1 MRGVIQKQAAA
12 FLHNTCLLAIAFIC
26 GIGAKAQAQNV
37 SFDCVDLMTTAGI
50 TERPQPFAE
59 ESYFTLVAPGGFDV
73 SGTDPVNPIEL
84 LNERFVLGSKPIYKT
99 SDIARGQD
107 PQFEMICYLI
117 IIEFELKG
125 DRFPLKIEDAGGQDL
140 GERLPVLVVMS
151 EETDDDLRSSLD
163 RWAANEF
170 NISAT
175 FAGFQNGRRKVRPED
190 FSNLR
195 AFNNPVWD
203 YTSIRMIE
211 LESTSVEVRN
221 FVYDNAPSAEKILVM
236 CGFGP
241 CNEAPALK
249 EIYATTHEEP
259 ALESFIKE
267 SDAEQLASDDD
278 LSSEQTRQSQV
289 DAAVEKPLRTT
300 PEPEAQSTSALSPK
314 LLEGGF
320 TYIQRDGTE
329 TAAPFDNID
338 RLECILVALAP
349 ELFTGPIPSCDS
361 PAFNALEQTNAL
373 LQLGPQNQI
382 QVVAEARYPD
392 LELVQASLPQG
403 VDGLT
408 CQLLLA
414 YDSSDGQTIRM
425 PMEPII
431 GSEPAA
437 FATELEIPPVRN
449 GVSVFLS
456 ILPLDPAACGVDE
469 KSLLV
474 PSSRTID
481 ISLGKENSTTAILHL
496 LLPRATLMAE
506 DLALGEAE
514 RQQFV
519 QSLINAVRGAHS
531 QHSVRR
537 ADHIWSLTQ
546 ARLISLTD
554 TGGPNLILALDS
566 EDLRNGGTNAF
577 LRVGPDTIN
586 SIADTSPQI
595 TAGTL
600 SELLTAAGTQLSQ
613 NDAADRLVVTMIAP
627 LSGRSA
633 IALTDPCTDP
643 IFQQLS
649 DDLATSAMIDT
660 EVFVFP
666 IVRMQEGDRVDITRL
681 QPINPDTLSPTLP
694 SGLYQCVDSPNSVTI
709 LPYYFEPW
717 RDPVEFAPRFATSL
731 SSRLMTVL
739 DDANDK
745 GAN

>member
-1 MRGVIQKQAAA
+1 MRGLTQKQAAA
-12 FLHNTCLLAIAFIC
+12 ILHNGCILVLVAFC
-26 GIGAKAQAQNV
+26 GMGAKAQAEEL
-37 SFDCVDLMTTAGI
+37 SFNCLDLMISAGI
-50 TERPQPFAE
+50 AEKPQQLTE
-59 ESYFTLVAPGGFDV
+59 ESYFTLVAPDSFDV
-73 SGTDPVNPIEL
+73 LGTDPVNPIEL
-84 LNERFVLGSKPIYKT
+84 LISRSTPIYET

-117 IIEFELKG
+117 ILEFELKV
-125 DRFPLKIEDAGGQDL
+125 DRFSLKIEDANGQDL

-151 EETDDDLRSSLD
+151 EETDDDLRSSRE
-163 RWAANEF
+163 RWTANSF

-175 FAGFQNGRRKVRPED
+175 FGGFQDGRREVRPGD
-190 FSNLR
+190 FGNLR
-195 AFNNPVWD
+195 AFVNPVWD
-203 YTSIRMIE
+203 YTSIRMIG
-211 LESTSVEVRN
+211 LKNTSAGVSDFLRK
-221 FVYDNAPSAEKILVM
+221 NAPSAEKILVM

-241 CNEAPALK
+241 CNEAPALQQVP
-249 EIYATTHEEP
+249 ATDHEET
-259 ALESFIKE
+259 ALGNSSRG
-267 SDAEQLASDDD
+267 SDAGQLASGDNPTP
-278 LSSEQTRQSQV
+278 EQMNQRQV
-289 DAAVEKPLRTT
+289 DAAVAQPLRTT
-300 PEPEAQSTSALSPK
+300 TDLEPQYTSELTPK
-314 LLEGGF
+314 TFEGGF

-338 RLECILVALAP
+338 RLECILLALAP
-349 ELFTGPIPSCDS
+349 ELFTGPIPPCDS
-361 PAFNALEQTNAL
+361 LAFNALGQTNAL

-392 LELVQASLPQG
+392 LELVQATLPHG

-414 YDSSDGQTIRM
+414 YDTRDGQTIQM
-425 PMEPII
+425 PMEPIT

-437 FATELEIPPVRN
+437 FATELAIPPLRD
-449 GVSVFLS
+449 GVSVSLS
-456 ILPLDPAACGVDE
+456 IRPLDPTACGVDD
-469 KSLLV
+469 KNLRV
-474 PSSRTID
+474 PSARTID
-481 ISLGKENSTTAILHL
+481 ISLGNENSTTAILHL
-496 LLPRATLMAE
+496 LLPRATQMAE

-531 QHSVRR
+531 QHSVRS

-546 ARLISLTD
+546 ASLISLTD
-554 TGGPNLILALDS
+554 TGSPNPILTLDS
-566 EDLRNGGTNAF
+566 EDLRNGSPNAF

-586 SIADTSPQI
+586 SIADTSPQV

-600 SELLTAAGTQLSQ
+600 SELLTAAGTELSQ
-613 NDAADRLVVTMIAP
+613 NDGADRLVVTMIAP

-633 IALTDPCTDP
+633 IALIDPCTDP

-649 DDLATSAMIDT
+649 GDLATSAMIDT

-681 QPINPDTLSPTLP
+681 QPINPDTVSPTLP